1 MMIKS
6 PQKDKLTTNLEPLKV
21 KNRDEHINI
30 FDKEVLYEPGL
41 HSWLGRFKILN
52 LKMNWPLRQN
62 DEYT

>member
-1 MMIKS
+1 MIKS
-6 PQKDKLTTNLEPLKV
+6 PQKDMLTTNLEPLKV

-30 FDKEVLYEPGL
+30 LDKEILYEPGL

-52 LKMNWPLRQN
+52 LKMNWLLRQN